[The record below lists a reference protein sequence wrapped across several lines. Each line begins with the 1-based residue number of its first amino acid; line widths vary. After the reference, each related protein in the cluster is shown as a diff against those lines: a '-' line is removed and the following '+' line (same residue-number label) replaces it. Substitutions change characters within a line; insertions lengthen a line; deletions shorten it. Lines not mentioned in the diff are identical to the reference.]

1 MFKPLKPSVERMKL
15 PWKLKDELEEKE
27 ERIEKLEDR
36 IEELEDEKDSWR
48 QRFEA
53 EKERRSK
60 LSREKQEAEEERN
73 KLKEKRETSDS
84 GEEVSEGSESRGFE
98 DLTFDEARSVL
109 RRIGAFES
117 EGDELVT
124 VYCREELEDIS
135 DLRTL
140 KNSIPKEKYSVLE
153 GKKSFTAFS
162 DPILGV
168 FMLKM
173 NPFFSDR
180 VSVSDSFMV
189 EDLLDFI
196 GKEKYWCLVSA
207 GETEIFREENG
218 EYEQVER
225 IKNRVNSEHKKGG
238 FSQGRFER
246 KREEQID
253 QHVEQVQEALENY
266 EEVFLIGEKKLCK
279 KLEGEYLGG
288 FDPNRK
294 KPGQFYGFRFR
305 TFF

>member
-1 MFKPLKPSVERMKL
+1 VRL
-15 PWKLKDELEEKE
+15 PWQLKSELEEKE
-27 ERIEKLEDR
+27 QK
-36 IEELEDEKDSWR
+36 IEELENSIEELEEQKNSWKD
-48 QRFEA
+48 RFEA

-60 LSREKQEAEEERN
+60 LSREKQDAEEERN
-73 KLKEKRETSDS
+73 RLREKLDTETGQEETERVEDS
-84 GEEVSEGSESRGFE
+84 GEFK
-98 DLTFDEARSVL
+98 DLSFNEARQVL
-109 RRIGAFES
+109 HRIS
-117 EGDELVT
+117 SMNSSDDELVT
-124 VYCREELEDIS
+124 VYSPGKVEDVS

-140 KNSIPKEKYSVLE
+140 KNSVSKKQYSVLE
-153 GKKSFTAFS
+153 DNNSFAAFS
-162 DPILGV
+162 DPVLGV

-173 NPFFSDR
+173 KPFFSDR

-189 EDLLDFI
+189 QDLLDFI
-196 GKEKYWCLVSA
+196 GKKKYWCLVSA

-225 IKNRVNSEHKKGG
+225 VKNRVNSEHKKGG

-253 QHVEQVQEALENY
+253 QHVEQVQEALEGY

-294 KPGQFYGFRFR
+294 KPGQFYGFRFQ